1 MHPSLLR
8 ALLEGLVRNNPLF
21 LVSALVLLIGAWLLN
36 PPAIGGGRERGA
48 VLTLLVAVK
57 AYELTLL
64 GAAYVLS
71 RRGGLTRDVRNL
83 VLVLAPFLLDVSCT
97 DALAVEQTGTWGGH
111 LLGIAALVAV
121 AAGQAVVAAR
131 LVGRRYDAL
140 TWGVLLAGPVVAHL
154 LPLAQSFAA
163 HAGLA
168 PSEAALAS
176 GLGLAALIGA
186 VCHGAT
192 RPGGADLRA
201 LAPILLGVAGY
212 HAGATTW
219 THDGSLLLVAGPASI
234 VAGPLLPRLLWPT
247 LAAERLVAVERWSSF
262 VLPAVGALACGLP
275 GLFTGHEPVLGLT
288 AWQVGLM
295 GVAVVHGLVAVRGR
309 SLPHALGLMLAV
321 DLAGGGASLDRSFA
335 ALGSGAVEPALLLA
349 AFAWGVVRGA
359 HPAVLAVPLT
369 LAAGCIYRLHLAA
382 LLPAGAPLD
391 AALALDVVG
400 LGVLAWAQRVHGG
413 SPAAAGWRLL
423 GVLLLVAPVYIE
435 MSWDLPEAGA
445 ALLGRS
451 TVAGLLVA
459 AVALRQRTF
468 ALPALLLPAEA
479 ARALAPTG
487 STGWGGLVM
496 ASAFVLVGAG
506 VVVSLKREALL
517 AWLDARAAAAGGD
530 GDGDEA
536 PTPAPASASPSVG
549 ASAGRLVGATALALV
564 AIALALPNVV
574 SGKHGYGRSGES
586 YAIGSLRTLASAQA
600 IFREGDKDDDGV
612 LDYAR
617 GLGELERAQLI
628 GGTLA
633 KGVGNGYRIQLTA
646 SPEQPELLWMAVA
659 SPLEPGVG
667 RSLFINQSGV
677 IYYGPGPF
685 VLDPS
690 CQPPTGAVC
699 LGGK

>member
-1 MHPSLLR
+1 MHPSVVR
-8 ALLEGLVRNNPLF
+8 ALLEGLVRQNPLF
-21 LVSALVLLIGAWLLN
+21 LVSALVLLVGAWLLN

-48 VLTLLVAVK
+48 VLTLLAAVK

-111 LLGIAALVAV
+111 LLGIAALVAF
-121 AAGQAVVAAR
+121 AAAQAVVAAR

-176 GLGLAALIGA
+176 GLGLAALVGA

-192 RPGGADLRA
+192 REGGADLRA

-219 THDGSLLLVAGPASI
+219 THDGSLLLVAGPALI
-234 VAGPLLPRLLWPT
+234 VAGPLLPRLLWPA
-247 LAAERLVAVERWSSF
+247 LAAERLAAVERWSSF
-262 VLPAVGALACGLP
+262 VLPAAGALACGVP
-275 GLFTGHEPVLGLT
+275 GLLSGHEPLLGLT
-288 AWQVGLM
+288 AWQVGLT
-295 GVAVVHGLVAVRGR
+295 GVAVVHGLAAVRGR
-309 SLPHALGLMLAV
+309 SLPHALGLMLAL
-321 DLAGGGASLDRSFA
+321 DLAAGGATLERSA
-335 ALGSGAVEPALLLA
+335 GALGSGAVEPALLLA

-359 HPAVLAVPLT
+359 HPAILSVPLT
-369 LAAGCIYRLHLAA
+369 LAAACIYRLHPAA

-423 GVLLLVAPVYIE
+423 GVLLLVAPAYLE
-435 MSWDLPEAGA
+435 MSWSVPEAGA
-445 ALLGRS
+445 AVLGRS
-451 TVAGLLVA
+451 TVAALLVA
-459 AVALRQRTF
+459 AAALRQRTF
-468 ALPALLLPAEA
+468 ALPSLLLPAEA

-487 STGWGGLVM
+487 TSGWGGLVM
-496 ASAFVLVGAG
+496 ASAFALVGAG
-506 VVVSLKREALL
+506 VLVSLKREALL
-517 AWLDARAAAAGGD
+517 AWLEARAGAPAGD

-536 PTPAPASASPSVG
+536 PTSAPTSAPAGLPSVTR
-549 ASAGRLVGATALALV
+549 AAGGTLVALV
-564 AIALALPNVV
+564 ALVLLAPSLVE
-574 SGKHGYGRSGES
+574 GKYARGRSGEA
-586 YAIGSLRTLASAQA
+586 YAIGSLKTLATAQA
-600 IFREGDKDDDGV
+600 LFREGDKEQDGV

-617 GLGELERAQLI
+617 GLGELEQAQLI
-628 GGTLA
+628 SGSLA
-633 KGVGNGYRIQLTA
+633 AGVGRGWRIQLAASPA
-646 SPEQPELLWMAVA
+646 SPEFVWMAVA
-659 SPLEPGVG
+659 SPLEPGTA
-667 RSLFINQSGV
+667 RSFFVNQQGV
-677 IYYGPGPF
+677 VYCGPGPF
-685 VLDPS
+685 ALDPT
-690 CQPPTGAVC
+690 CQPPVGATC
-699 LGGK
+699 LGK

>member
-1 MHPSLLR
+1 MHPSLVR

-21 LVSALVLLIGAWLLN
+21 LVSALVLLVGAWLLN
-36 PPAIGGGRERGA
+36 PPSIGGGRDRGA
-48 VLTLLVAVK
+48 VLTLLAAVK

-111 LLGIAALVAV
+111 LLGIAALVAF

-140 TWGVLLAGPVVAHL
+140 TWGVLLAGPAVAHL

-192 RPGGADLRA
+192 REGGADLRA

-219 THDGSLLLVAGPASI
+219 THDGSLLLVAGPALI
-234 VAGPLLPRLLWPT
+234 VAGPLLPRLVWPA
-247 LAAERLVAVERWSSF
+247 LAADRLALVERWSSF
-262 VLPAVGALACGLP
+262 VLPAAGALACGLP
-275 GLFTGHEPVLGLT
+275 GLFTGQEPILLLT
-288 AWQVGLM
+288 AWQVGLA
-295 GVAVVHGLVAVRGR
+295 GAAAVHGLVAVRGR

-321 DLAGGGASLDRSFA
+321 DLAGGGASLQHSVA

-349 AFAWGVVRGA
+349 AFVWGVVRGA
-359 HPAVLAVPLT
+359 HPAVLAVPLV
-369 LAAGCIYRLHLAA
+369 LAAGCIYRLHPAT

-391 AALALDVVG
+391 AALALHVVG
-400 LGVLAWAQRVHGG
+400 LGVLAWSQRTHGG

-423 GVLLLVAPVYIE
+423 GVLLLVAPAYVE
-435 MSWDLPEAGA
+435 MSWDQPEAGA
-445 ALLGRS
+445 ALLGRT

-459 AVALRQRTF
+459 AVALRQRSF

-487 STGWGGLVM
+487 SSGWGGLVM
-496 ASAFVLVGAG
+496 ASAFALVGAG

-517 AWLDARAAAAGGD
+517 AWLEARAAAAGSGD
-530 GDGDEA
+530 DGDEA
-536 PTPAPASASPSVG
+536 PARATPAG
-549 ASAGRLVGATALALV
+549 ASAGRVVGATVLAL
-564 AIALALPNVV
+564 LALGVALPSVV
-574 SGKHGYGRSGES
+574 SAKHARPNEA
-586 YAIGSLRTLASAQA
+586 YAVRWLKTLQSAQVL
-600 IFREGDKDDDGV
+600 FREGDKDHDGA

-617 GLGELERAQLI
+617 SLGELERAQVVNGYLAQ
-628 GGTLA
+628 GGA
-633 KGVGNGYRIQLTA
+633 FGAYRIQVTA
-646 SPEQPELLWMAVA
+646 SPEQPEQRWMAVA
-659 SPLEPGVG
+659 NPVEPGAG
-667 RSLFINQSGV
+667 RSYMTNHDGV
-677 IYYGPGPF
+677 IYYATAALT
-685 VLDPS
+685 LDPS
-690 CQPPTGAVC
+690 CQPPAGAYPM
-699 LGGK
+699 GK